1 MRGAGAH
8 VPLILLGVL
17 LTVACGPGVDL
28 TKGLQVE
35 VVSTGWSDAAN
46 QDGLTK
52 LVPTIALRLKNV
64 SNEKLVALQVNAVF
78 RRVNNPDKWDDV
90 FRIAVG
96 SEGLAPG
103 RDTAPL
109 TFASQLGYTGVESRT
124 DMLQNTHFV
133 DAKVDVFAKY
143 GSGQWT
149 RLGEYPIVRQL
160 IQR

>member
-1 MRGAGAH
+1 MRRAGAH

-35 VVSTGWSDAAN
+35 VVS